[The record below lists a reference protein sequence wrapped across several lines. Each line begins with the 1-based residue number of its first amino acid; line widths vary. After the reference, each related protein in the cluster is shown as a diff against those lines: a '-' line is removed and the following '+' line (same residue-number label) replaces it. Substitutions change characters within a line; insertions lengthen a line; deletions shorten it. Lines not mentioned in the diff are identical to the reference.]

1 MSDYEVGYGKPP
13 QHTKW
18 KPGVSANPGGKTS
31 AHRKAEV
38 RAAEVAAKIQL
49 DLVNALDEF
58 LSEASKPADKV
69 EQIRGDILKLLKDSQ
84 DRAYGTPTQPTE
96 ITNPDGSLAPTTVQ
110 IVAVKPDDDC
120 NS

>member
-49 DLVNALDEF
+49 DLVNALDEW
-58 LSEASKPADKV
+58 LSEADKPADKAGAIKADV
-69 EQIRGDILKLLKDSQ
+69 LKLLKDAQ
-84 DRAYGTPTQPTE
+84 DRGFGAPTQPTE
-96 ITNPDGSLAPTTVQ
+96 ITSPDGSLAPTTVQ
-110 IVAVKPDDDC
+110 IVAVKPDDD
-120 NS
+120 SV